1 MSSTA
6 KKGGFALAL
15 VVGVI
20 ATELC
25 QQASFIVLPALNSL
39 SEYYSDVP
47 FSQIQLITT
56 LVYLGIV
63 PFSII
68 SGMIA
73 GKYIKYKNL
82 AILSCLIILAGGLF
96 PVFVRDNFT
105 LILASR
111 LVCGIGQGLA
121 FPLCNALIT
130 RTFKGEMQSKVLG
143 IGVVVLNL
151 SGVFY
156 QTVSG
161 WVCDSSVHYI
171 WFVHLVLILPIILM
185 VLFLKEPEDEEVK
198 SVDNTTTAVSDKPHF
213 SMRVIAICAGFGFWF
228 LALYTVALNM
238 SSIIAYNGI
247 GTSSTAGLAGS
258 ANSVAGIVA
267 GAVFATLFRYLKKY
281 VLPVGIASS
290 IIGLALCG
298 YASNVPMVMIS
309 QFCVGFATFTVSTVI
324 AHDFG
329 AIVAPSG
336 LALANGILA
345 AVWNF
350 SAFLTTYF
358 IAIVSNLTKTDNPA
372 VPVRVGMWA
381 ALIVGII
388 WIIFR
393 MMRPKNLEPQ

>member
-1 MSSTA
+1 MSSTV
-6 KKGGFALAL
+6 KKGGLAL

-39 SEYYSDVP
+39 SEYYSSVP

-68 SGMIA
+68 SGMVA

-82 AILSCLIILAGGLF
+82 AILSCLLILLGGLF
-96 PVFVRDNFT
+96 PVFVRDNFP

-111 LVCGIGQGLA
+111 LVCGIGQGFA

-130 RTFKGEMQSKVLG
+130 RTFQGEMQSWVLG

-161 WVCDSSVHYI
+161 WVCDINVHYI
-171 WFVHLVLILPIILM
+171 WFVHLVLALPIVLM
-185 VLFLKEPEDEEVK
+185 VLFLKEPEDEHVQHL
-198 SVDNTTTAVSDKPHF
+198 DTTVAAVSDKPHF

-258 ANSVAGIVA
+258 ANSIAGIVA
-267 GAVFATLFRYLKKY
+267 GAVFAALFRKLKRH
-281 VLPVGIASS
+281 VLTVGIAASVL
-290 IIGLALCG
+290 GLALCG
-298 YASNVPMVMIS
+298 YATNVPMVMLS

-336 LALANGILA
+336 LVLANGILA

-358 IAIVSNLTKTDNPA
+358 IAIVSSVMKTDNPA
-372 VPVRVGMWA
+372 VPVRVGMWT
-381 ALIVGII
+381 ALAVGII
-388 WIIFR
+388 WIVFR
-393 MMRPKNLEPQ
+393 MMRPKHLEPQ

>member
-6 KKGGFALAL
+6 KKEGFALAL

-73 GKYIKYKNL
+73 GKQVRYKTL
-82 AILSCLIILAGGLF
+82 AIVSCAIILAGGLF

-111 LVCGIGQGLA
+111 FVCGIGQGLA

-130 RTFKGEMQSKVLG
+130 RTFSGETQSRVLG

-156 QTVSG
+156 QAVSG
-161 WVCDSSVHYI
+161 WVCDISVHYI
-171 WFVHLVLILPIILM
+171 WFVHLILILPIVLM
-185 VLFLKEPEDEEVK
+185 IFLLKEPEDEAEESTGETV
-198 SVDNTTTAVSDKPHF
+198 AVSDKPHF
-213 SMRVIAICAGFGFWF
+213 SMRVVAICAGFGFWF
-228 LALYTVALNM
+228 IALYTVALNM
-238 SSIIAYNGI
+238 SSIIAYREI

-258 ANSVAGIVA
+258 VNSIAGIIA
-267 GAVFATLFRYLKKY
+267 GAVFAILFHHLKKF

-290 IIGLALCG
+290 VIGLALCG
-298 YASNVPMVMIS
+298 YASNVPMVMLS

-324 AHDFG
+324 ARDFS

-345 AVWNF
+345 AVWNL
-350 SAFLTTYF
+350 SAFLSTYF
-358 IAIVSNLTKTDNPA
+358 IALIGKITGSGDPA
-372 VPVRVGMWA
+372 VSVRAGMWC
-381 ALIVGII
+381 ALAVGII
-388 WIIFR
+388 WTIFR
-393 MMRPKNLEPQ
+393 MMRPKNLEP